1 MFVHYCRGR
10 FVTVSAVVIA
20 WLAPATGRAAA
31 EPAVLP
37 AQFAIAAEP
46 AWVEPVPADFQTV
59 PGAREAISDGV
70 QHLIADT
77 QVCLGATN
85 ASYYHYAFRFLTE
98 AGVREGSSIQIECDP
113 SYQSVQFHRL
123 RLWRGTQVIDCLDK
137 KAFRALQRES
147 NLEWQLLDGR
157 QTLLALLE
165 DVRVGDVVEYAY
177 TLTGENP
184 IFEGRYGGSHLLG
197 WGLSVL
203 RHRLRV
209 LAPVDRTLFRRM
221 SGASAPEP
229 VERLSE
235 GIREWRWDQTNT
247 TPIQVES
254 GLPGWYKP
262 MPEVSFSEY
271 AFWSDV
277 AQWAAACYET
287 TGSLDS
293 ALGPQ
298 ISDWLQRPAAEDRAV
313 AALEFVQ
320 EKIRYFGLELG
331 AGSHRP
337 NPPELVLQRRFGD
350 CKDKAVLLCAIL
362 RALGIDAQPALVNV
376 FSCRHTAN
384 ELPSPFA
391 FNHVIVVAR
400 IDGAAVWMDP
410 TRVNQRGRLRDRYLP
425 PYGVALV
432 IAGDTTG
439 LQPVVSGNAG
449 ESRTEIYEC
458 FDLRHAEAPAGL
470 TVRSVFRGRDA
481 ENRRAGF
488 SNSSRVDLERHYLN
502 YYAQR
507 YSGVRSDGAVSV
519 EDAAVSNVVTISER
533 YTISALWS
541 PDRAQTNRMGASFSA
556 QDLRAY
562 VEQPATVLR
571 TMPLGLPYP
580 VDTRQTIEILLSKDF
595 SFEPEHVVIRD
606 PYLHFEFTSAHTN
619 RVITLTYCLRTLAD
633 TVPVTAMTEH
643 LELRRKIGHSLEYS
657 LTDGPAEPS
666 TDEAFV
672 LNWPMVGVAALWCV
686 LLTLAWIR
694 GYRYRPVLAP
704 PPIPDWETQGHS
716 PSGIGGWLI
725 LPCIGLVVGV
735 FRILSG
741 LVQLGACFDATVWRA
756 LTTLG
761 APDYHALW
769 RPALLLELLG
779 NSFLFALLTLSGILL
794 VRRRAS
800 FPRFMIALY
809 VAQLV
814 VIVADAA
821 LCRQIP
827 ALIAQSPQDDAAK
840 GVTQAIIAAC
850 IWIPYFLNSR
860 RVRNTFRN

>member
-1 MFVHYCRGR
+1 MFNLRCVVRL
-10 FVTVSAVVIA
+10 VVLSATVRV
-20 WLAPATGRAAA
+20 LLTPAAGRATAQ
-31 EPAVLP
+31 PAVLP
-37 AQFAIAAEP
+37 AEFAITAEP
-46 AWVEPVPADFQTV
+46 AWVDPVPADFQAV
-59 PGAREAISDGV
+59 PDARETISDGV
-70 QHLIADT
+70 QHLIVDN
-77 QVCLGATN
+77 QVCLGPTN

-98 AGVREGSSIQIECDP
+98 AGVRESSSIQVECDP

-123 RLWRGTQVIDCLDK
+123 RLWRGAHVIDCLDR

-147 NLEWQLLDGR
+147 NLEWKLLDGR
-157 QTLLALLE
+157 LTLLALLE
-165 DVRVGDVVEYAY
+165 DVRVGDVLEYAY
-177 TLTGENP
+177 TLTGDNP
-184 IFEGRYGGSHLLG
+184 VFEGRYGGSHLLG
-197 WGLSVL
+197 WSVSVL

-209 LAPVDRTLFRRM
+209 LAPAARPLVRRL

-235 GIREWRWDQTNT
+235 GTRKWLWDQTNT
-247 TPIQVES
+247 APIQVES
-254 GLPGWYKP
+254 GLPVWHKP
-262 MPEVSFSEY
+262 MPEVAFSEY
-271 AFWSDV
+271 ASWADV
-277 AQWAAACYET
+277 AQWAAAYYAA
-287 TGSLDS
+287 TGSLEHVI
-293 ALGPQ
+293 GPQ
-298 ISDWLQRPAAEDRAV
+298 ISAWRQQPAAEDRAV
-313 AALEFVQ
+313 AALAFVQ
-320 EKIRYFGLELG
+320 DDIRYFGLELG

-362 RALGIDAQPALVNV
+362 RALGVEAQPALVNV
-376 FSCRHTAN
+376 FAGRHTAD

-410 TRVNQRGRLRDRYLP
+410 TRVNQRGRLQERYLP

-432 IAGDTTG
+432 IAPDTTG
-439 LQPVVSGNAG
+439 LTPVEPGNVG
-449 ESRTEIYEC
+449 ESRTEINEC
-458 FDLRHAEAPAGL
+458 FDLRTADAPASL

-481 ENRRAGF
+481 ENSRAGF
-488 SNSSRVDLERHYLN
+488 SNNSRPDLERHYLN

-519 EDAAVSNVVTISER
+519 EDAAASNVVTISER
-533 YTISALWS
+533 YTISAIWV
-541 PDRAQTNRMGASFSA
+541 PDQTQTNRQIATFNA
-556 QDLRAY
+556 QDLQPY

-571 TMPLGLPYP
+571 AMPLGLPYP
-580 VDTRQTIEILLSKDF
+580 VDIRHTIEILLPKDF
-595 SFEPEHVVIRD
+595 SSEPDHDVIRD
-606 PYLHFEFTSAHTN
+606 PYLSFEFTSAQTN
-619 RVITLTYCLRTLAD
+619 RVITLTYRLRTLAD
-633 TVPVTAMTEH
+633 AVPVTALADH
-643 LELRRKIGHSLEYS
+643 LALRRKISHSLEYV
-657 LTDGPAEPS
+657 LTDGPSDPL
-666 TDEAFV
+666 TDDAFV
-672 LNWPMVGVAALWCV
+672 LNWPMVGLAALWCA
-686 LLTLAWIR
+686 LLTVAGIW
-694 GYRYRPVLAP
+694 GYRYRPAPVP
-704 PPIPDWETQGHS
+704 PPISDVLGHS
-716 PSGIGGWLI
+716 PCGIGGWLI

-779 NSFLFALLTLSGILL
+779 NSFLFALLTLSGIML

-814 VIVADAA
+814 VIAADAA